1 MHSESIRSD
10 FEQLYI
16 DYQPRLIAYVQR
28 FVNDSS
34 TAQDLVQDSFMALW
48 NKQIPFNT
56 EETRRLLF
64 VATRNRCLNYLKHKS
79 IVDRYTRSFQMRTQV
94 RVGEERLYNCDFS
107 FVEDEHP
114 YLYQELE
121 CQIERIVN
129 SLPERCRE
137 VFVLSRFHGL
147 KNREIAERLH
157 ISLNTV
163 ERHIQRALRIFT
175 EALEREGSIYLR
187 ILILTW
193 LLNQPS

>member
-1 MHSESIRSD
+1 MYSESIRSD
-10 FEQLYI
+10 FEKMYI
-16 DYQPRLIAYVQR
+16 DYQPRLLAYVQR
-28 FVNDSS
+28 FVNDPS

-56 EETRRLLF
+56 EESRRLLF

-79 IVDRYTRSFQMRTQV
+79 IVDRYVVKCQAQAKS
-94 RVGEERLYNCDFS
+94 GGERLYNYDFS
-107 FVEDEHP
+107 FLEEKHP

-121 CQIERIVN
+121 YQIQQIVD

-137 VFVLSRFHGL
+137 VFILSRFQGL

-163 ERHIQRALRIFT
+163 ERHIQRALRIFA
-175 EALEREGSIYLR
+175 EALEHEKSLYMQ